1 MSNWKHEAG
10 AVLTLLVL
18 LTFGGLV
25 PVALGQASDPVQA
38 PVMEDSSGAGA
49 VIMAR
54 PGALEVLD
62 LQQCVDR
69 ALDANDAL
77 KAERLR
83 RKELDGQMNQALATG
98 LPTLDLVGD
107 WTRSRD
113 PSFALDSTFG
123 GGGGFGVPD
132 GSPDWFNE
140 FLMGFDSLIPEAEA
154 IPAQS
159 FLRANLN
166 LNWTINPVK
175 ISGAVGAASL
185 GIDRQEMA
193 ILSVQNTTV
202 ESTVAAYHSIIRAAD
217 SINAVEAQIAN
228 QRELL
233 DIMKMRY
240 ELGMATRLDTLQAA
254 VSLANLQPQLSIA
267 RAALENEG
275 ARLNSLM
282 GVAPA
287 TPLSIAN
294 HQTLELDPLTD
305 RVALEMA
312 QRRPEL
318 EVGELFTD
326 ILRRNRKAQSSE
338 RYPYLTINGAYGYV
352 GKEFD
357 SLFDNG
363 HDSWRASLAV
373 NWTLFDGLL
382 TKGLVAE
389 TDAQIR
395 RTEAELTGQRRQVQV
410 EVLELLANVRMAR
423 EVLLA
428 VQLNLEQ
435 SQEVLEESLLML
447 ELGKT
452 SYLDVLVAEAN
463 RAQARNNLI
472 DARYQVLTL
481 TSTLKRAIGVSPLV
495 PLSSIDGLVA
505 EVQ

>member
-1 MSNWKHEAG
+1 
-10 AVLTLLVL
+10 
-18 LTFGGLV
+18 
-25 PVALGQASDPVQA
+25 
-38 PVMEDSSGAGA
+38 
-49 VIMAR
+49 
-54 PGALEVLD
+54 
-62 LQQCVDR
+62 
-69 ALDANDAL
+69 
-77 KAERLR
+77 
-83 RKELDGQMNQALATG
+83 
-98 LPTLDLVGD
+98 
-107 WTRSRD
+107 
-113 PSFALDSTFG
+113 
-123 GGGGFGVPD
+123 
-132 GSPDWFNE
+132 
-140 FLMGFDSLIPEAEA
+140 
-154 IPAQS
+154 
-159 FLRANLN
+159 
-166 LNWTINPVK
+166 VK

-463 RAQARNNLI
+463 RARRGTISLMPATR
-472 DARYQVLTL
+472 
-481 TSTLKRAIGVSPLV
+481 S
-495 PLSSIDGLVA
+495 
-505 EVQ
+505 

>member
-1 MSNWKHEAG
+1 MTRKTILVA
-10 AVLTLLVL
+10 LLGVL
-18 LTFGGLV
+18 LLAGGGAR
-25 PVALGQASDPVQA
+25 PVWAQDKPADPGLELQK
-38 PVMEDSSGAGA
+38 DHGAGP
-49 VIMAR
+49 IITAR
-54 PGALEVLD
+54 PGALDVLD
-62 LQQCVDR
+62 LEQCVER
-69 ALDANDAL
+69 ALQANDAL
-77 KAERLR
+77 QAERLR

-123 GGGGFGVPD
+123 SGGGFGIPD

-140 FLMGFDSLIPEAEA
+140 WLMGFGSIIPAADA

-159 FLRANLN
+159 FLRTTLN

-175 ISGAVGAASL
+175 IMGAVGAANL
-185 GIDRQEMA
+185 GIDRQDLA
-193 ILSVQNTTV
+193 IASVRNSTV

-217 SINAVEAQIAN
+217 SITAVEAQLAN

-254 VSLANLQPQLSIA
+254 VGLANLRPQLSIA
-267 RAALENEG
+267 RAALVNEG
-275 ARLNSLM
+275 ARLNALM
-282 GVAPA
+282 GQAPG

-294 HQTLELDPLTD
+294 SQVLELDPLVD
-305 RVALEMA
+305 QVALTRA
-312 QRRPEL
+312 QERPEL
-318 EVGELFTD
+318 VAGDLLAD
-326 ILRRNRKAQSSE
+326 ILRRNRQAQGSE
-338 RYPYLTINGAYGYV
+338 RYPYLTVNGAYGYV

-357 SLFDNG
+357 TLFDDG
-363 HDSWRASLAV
+363 HDSWRASVAL
-373 NWTLFDGLL
+373 NWSLFDGLL
-382 TKGLVAE
+382 TKGLVQE
-389 TDAQIR
+389 TEAQIR

-410 EVLELLANVRMAR
+410 EVLELLANLRMAR

-428 VQLNLEQ
+428 VRLNLQQ
-435 SQEVLEESLLML
+435 SEDVLEESLLML

-463 RAQARNNLI
+463 RAEARNNLI

-495 PLSSIDGLVA
+495 PLVAIEGLVA